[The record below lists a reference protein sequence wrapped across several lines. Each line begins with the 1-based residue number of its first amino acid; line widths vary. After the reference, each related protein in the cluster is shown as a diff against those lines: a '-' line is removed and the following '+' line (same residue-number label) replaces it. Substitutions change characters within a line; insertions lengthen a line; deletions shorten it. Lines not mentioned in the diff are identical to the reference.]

1 MNFSLNLYMAQILI
15 TLLLFAVMFLM
26 GRHWRD
32 KKSKKRILELENE
45 MLASHGEILS
55 LQKEISGLRY
65 TDTDIEQHR
74 LYAVDKKKEA

>member
-1 MNFSLNLYMAQILI
+1 MNFSLNLYMAQTLI

-26 GRHWRD
+26 GRHLRD

-65 TDTDIEQHR
+65 TDTDPEQHR